1 MSYTQRGDTET
12 PFAVCG
18 MTATGL
24 NKQVDNIPVTWIS
37 TGNRLFAG
45 KGLVWGVVPPT
56 GTAAIASVGCTN
68 QQITDNQSQW
78 GGAWCGV
85 ATARAV
91 SDDAFVTYANGVNW
105 AVKGLSIGYPNNIDA
120 ERSRI
125 SVIRM
130 QAP

>member
-45 KGLVWGVVPPT
+45 KGLV
-56 GTAAIASVGCTN
+56 
-68 QQITDNQSQW
+68 
-78 GGAWCGV
+78 
-85 ATARAV
+85 
-91 SDDAFVTYANGVNW
+91 
-105 AVKGLSIGYPNNIDA
+105 
-120 ERSRI
+120 
-125 SVIRM
+125 
-130 QAP
+130 